1 MSVSG
6 IGKLAVLTIL
16 TVMVSGLRAQDE
28 TTWLMEVG
36 LGGGGS
42 FYMGDANQSLY
53 RNTNGAASVIARYN
67 FNPRFSVKGIMG
79 AAGISG
85 SPDGSFGELPQQDI
99 PDFSRTVYGFSL
111 QAEWGF
117 LGYMA
122 NEWAG
127 GSRLAPYGLAGLG
140 LDFIPAPAANDF
152 ALSIPLGLGLRYKLS
167 DRSNIGFEWSM
178 HFTGSDRLDVGGSSR
193 GNGLENPLLINGKG
207 LKNKDSYCVTM
218 LYLTFDV
225 FRKPCHCNDE

>member
-6 IGKLAVLTIL
+6 ILKLAVLSVMAA
-16 TVMVSGLRAQDE
+16 TVTGLRAQDE
-28 TTWLMEVG
+28 TVWLMEVG

-42 FYMGDANQSLY
+42 FYMGDANRSMY
-53 RNTNGAASVIARYN
+53 RNTNGAASFVARYN
-67 FNPRFSVKGIMG
+67 INPRFAVKGTIG

-85 SPDGSFGELPQQDI
+85 SPSGAFGELPQNDI
-99 PDFSRTVYGFSL
+99 PDFSRTVYNFSL

-140 LDFIPAPAANDF
+140 LDFIPAPATDDF
-152 ALSIPLGLGLRYKLS
+152 AFSIPLGLGFRYKLS
-167 DRSNIGFEWSM
+167 SRSNVGLEWSM

-207 LKNKDSYCVTM
+207 MKNKDSYCLTM